1 METEKSQSPK
11 PNSDIT
17 KHDFLID
24 PQRNDEKTPFFISKS
39 DETKR
44 NQKEHTR
51 CQDGKMNHNH
61 LWWHLRANA

>member
-24 PQRNDEKTPFFISKS
+24 PQRNDEKNSFLSARA
-39 DETKR
+39 TKQ
-44 NQKEHTR
+44 NATR
-51 CQDGKMNHNH
+51 RSTQDGEMNHN
-61 LWWHLRANA
+61 LL